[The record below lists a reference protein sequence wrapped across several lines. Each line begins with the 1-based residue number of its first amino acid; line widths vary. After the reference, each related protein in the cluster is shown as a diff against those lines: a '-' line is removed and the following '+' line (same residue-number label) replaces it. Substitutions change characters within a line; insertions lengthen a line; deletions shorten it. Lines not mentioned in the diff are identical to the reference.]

1 MGQRDVVETMDHV
14 LSCLNVREINI
25 AECLK
30 NRSFVVVF
38 AGYICIVCEERIRG
52 KDSWDSDVW
61 FSRII
66 MVRMEMDLRS
76 FICFEMR

>member
-25 AECLK
+25 AESLK

-38 AGYICIVCEERIRG
+38 AGYIYCV
-52 KDSWDSDVW
+52 
-61 FSRII
+61 
-66 MVRMEMDLRS
+66 
-76 FICFEMR
+76 